1 MDSSELNEAFRS
13 GLGSELS
20 RRLSDDDVWRI
31 ANEAYRAFVR
41 QIGGIADFTSAL
53 ASVNIVTGEKVASI
67 SPLILR
73 IDRMNRRSDNGLIKV
88 INHTDLG
95 NISVQDYGHFVP
107 LTMDDRTGAVH
118 YAVIGMEKNK
128 VRWISV
134 PAADDIVD
142 MLIYRL
148 PVTVINGDGIALDEV
163 EELHHFSLLDKMY
176 AVASAMPIIG
186 NAGAAESYDAKF
198 RGYCATVR
206 AELARVKSK
215 VVREVRYGGL

>member
-31 ANEAYRAFVR
+31 ANESYRAFVR
-41 QIGGIADFTSAL
+41 LIGGIADFTSAL
-53 ASVNIVTGEKVASI
+53 ASVNMMTGEKIASI

-73 IDRMNRRSDNGLIKV
+73 IDRMTRRSDNGLIKV
-88 INHTDLG
+88 INHTDVG
-95 NISVQDYGHFVP
+95 NIAMQDYGHYVP
-107 LTMDDRTGAVH
+107 LTMDDRSGEVR

-128 VRWISV
+128 VRWISI
-134 PAADDIVD
+134 PAKDDIAD

-148 PVTVINGDGIALDEV
+148 PVTMITGDGQELDEV
-163 EELHHFSLLDKMY
+163 EEIHHFSLLDKMY

-186 NAGAAESYDAKF
+186 NAGAAQAYEAKF
-198 RGYCATVR
+198 HAYCAAVR
-206 AELARVKSK
+206 AELSRAKSK
-215 VVREVRYGGL
+215 PVREVRYGGL